1 MTDEAE
7 DAKKQAGRQGGLARR
22 QSLSRE
28 QLKAQAQRAAA
39 ARWGKPLQATHK
51 GTFERE
57 FGVDVEC
64 YVLNDAT
71 RTAVISQRGMGKALG
86 LSERGNALPRFVA
99 SRAMRDAL
107 GAELREKVKNPLKF
121 QWGTPGAPEGY
132 LANIHGFDAAL
143 LIELCQAIIKADSE
157 GKLDPQQRKI
167 ATNAAIIVSASAKQG
182 IRDLVYALAGYDQ
195 TADQVIQAF
204 KVYVQEEARR
214 YEPEFPEAL
223 YEQWY
228 RIYHIPIN
236 PGRGWPWHFKHL
248 TVRHVYWPLA
258 RSNGKI
264 LELMRAL
271 KAEGGDQRKKLFQFL
286 NDVGARALRIH
297 IGRLLEMAES
307 SDSQTEYENKVAV
320 RFGGQQEL
328 DLIVPPRPP
337 QLETRQ
343 SEENPRG

>member
-1 MTDEAE
+1 MTN
-7 DAKKQAGRQGGLARR
+7 DAKKEAGRQGGLKRKE
-22 QSLSRE
+22 SLSPV

-39 ARWGKPLQATHK
+39 VRWGKSLIATHK
-51 GTFERE
+51 GSFEKE
-57 FGVDVEC
+57 FGIDVEC

-86 LSERGNALPRFVA
+86 LSERGNALPRFVG
-99 SRAMRDAL
+99 SQAMHDAL
-107 GAELREKVKNPLKF
+107 GAGLREKVRNPLKF
-121 QWGTPGAPEGY
+121 QWGTPGAAEGY

-143 LIELCQAIIKADSE
+143 LIELCQAIIKAQSD
-157 GKLDPQQRKI
+157 GIPVQQKI

-204 KVYVQEEARR
+204 KVYVQEEARK
-214 YEPEFPEAL
+214 YEPEFPELL

-228 RIYHIPIN
+228 RIYHIPIHS
-236 PGRGWPWHFKHL
+236 GRGWPWHFKHL
-248 TVRHVYWPLA
+248 TVRHVYYPLA
-258 RSNGKI
+258 RSNGKL

-271 KAEGGDQRKKLFQFL
+271 KADGGDQRKKLFQFL

-307 SDSQTEYENKVAV
+307 SDDQTEYENKVAI

-337 QLETRQ
+337 QQEPTAAV
-343 SEENPRG
+343 